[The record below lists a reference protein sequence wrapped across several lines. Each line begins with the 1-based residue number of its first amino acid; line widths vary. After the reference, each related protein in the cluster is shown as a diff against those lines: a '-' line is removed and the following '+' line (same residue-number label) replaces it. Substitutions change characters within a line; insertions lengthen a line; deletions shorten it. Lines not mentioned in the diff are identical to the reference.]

1 MRDTL
6 HLLVCLTAWWWLGG
20 IGGHA
25 QQPSPSFEPRMP
37 VKRYFDDTRTLLPP
51 KSTIRIWNP
60 RGDIRVRI
68 VARPDVTITA
78 ARHAAPGPPVRAE
91 EVILEELP
99 NQLNITTDPP
109 ETVTGV
115 DLDVLV
121 PENTY
126 LRLFSEVG
134 KVRVE
139 GLPAGLIATAYRSD
153 IELYLPLDGD
163 ADVTWTSVH
172 GAVRTELPLKQFG
185 TPDNRMLHGQMG
197 RGGAIL
203 VAQADRG
210 DIVAKPLPPN
220 ADRRERPALQ
230 RPAVVSAAAGAE
242 EPFSASDGGDV
253 VLEATLVMLNAVITT
268 PNGVPIRGLQPTDF
282 VVLEDGEPQDVSY
295 FGALETPFN
304 LVLLLDLSGSTREK
318 LAVIRR
324 AALGFLGALRP
335 EDRMAVV
342 TFSDT
347 ARLICPLTNDRRKL
361 RERID
366 DIRRPEGG
374 TNFYDALA
382 GTIKSVL
389 RDVRGERNAVV
400 IVTDGMDNVLPPGGP
415 EYGSV
420 TTYEELRALAQE
432 CDAMLLP
439 IYLDTEAEVVERY
452 GPRARIGYAIARNQL
467 RELATLTG
475 GRMFY
480 AATVE
485 DLESCYT
492 AVAAE
497 LRAVYSFGYYPKDAR
512 RDGRFRRIQVK
523 VRREGAVVRTR
534 RGYVMPK

>member
-1 MRDTL
+1 MRCVRRVFVIL
-6 HLLVCLTAWWWLGG
+6 SAWWLLAGASAG
-20 IGGHA
+20 A
-25 QQPSPSFEPRMP
+25 QQSAAAFEPRMP

-51 KSTIRIWNP
+51 KSTVRIRNP

-68 VARPDVTITA
+68 VARPDVVITA
-78 ARHAAPGPPVRAE
+78 TRHAAPGPPVRAE

-109 ETVTGV
+109 NTVTGV
-115 DLDVLV
+115 DLEVLV
-121 PENTY
+121 PEHTY
-126 LRLFSEVG
+126 LRLFTEVG
-134 KVRVE
+134 RLRVE
-139 GLPAGLIATAYRSD
+139 GLPAGLIATAYQND
-153 IELYLPLDGD
+153 IELCLPPDAD

-172 GAVRTELPLKQFG
+172 GSVRTELPLKRFG
-185 TPDNRMLHGQMG
+185 TPDARALHGQMG

-210 DIVAKPLPPN
+210 DVVATPLPPD
-220 ADRRERPALQ
+220 AERRERPTLQ
-230 RPAVVSAAAGAE
+230 RPTVATAD
-242 EPFSASDGGDV
+242 EPFSAGDGGDV
-253 VLEATLVMLNAVITT
+253 VLETTLVLLNAVVTT
-268 PNGVPIRGLQPTDF
+268 PNGAPLRGLQPADF
-282 VVLEDGEPQDVSY
+282 TILEDGEPQEVTY

-361 RERID
+361 RERLD

-420 TTYEELRALAQE
+420 TTYEELRELAQE

-452 GPRARIGYAIARNQL
+452 GPRARAGYAVARNQL

-475 GRMFY
+475 GRLFY

-485 DLESCYT
+485 DLEDCYA

-523 VRREGAVVRTR
+523 VRREEAVVRTR
-534 RGYVMPK
+534 RGYSMPK